1 MLTVCGILCL
11 SLKAD
16 GRLMATLRAGN
27 DHAVGQDDGSC
38 DKYIS
43 AIVRMQSNSQTLPPM
58 EYFDPL
64 QDVYITEHSAE
75 GLIRR
80 SDHRYEHS
88 SLNLNLIGG

>member
-1 MLTVCGILCL
+1 
-11 SLKAD
+11 
-16 GRLMATLRAGN
+16 MATLRAGN
-27 DHAVGQDDGSC
+27 DHEATIPDDGSC

-43 AIVRMQSNSQTLPPM
+43 AIVRMQSNSQTLPSM

-80 SDHRYEHS
+80 SDHRYVNSSSRFS
-88 SLNLNLIGG
+88 SLELNFCYCQL